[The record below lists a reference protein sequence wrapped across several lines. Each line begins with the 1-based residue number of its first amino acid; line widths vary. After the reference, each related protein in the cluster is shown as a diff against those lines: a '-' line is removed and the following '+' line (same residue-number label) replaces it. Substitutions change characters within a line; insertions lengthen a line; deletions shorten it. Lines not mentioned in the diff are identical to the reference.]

1 VAVAVAP
8 SEPREDGAKL
18 LGYFRRKAAMSVLRP
33 VDDPLRRVV
42 LWSVVGTSTK
52 GRRRPVP
59 KKQSYH
65 HGDLPRALVGAAL
78 ELIEARGPEAFTLR
92 EAAASVGVTHG
103 AAYRHFE
110 DKTALLA
117 AVSQEGYR
125 ALAARLGE
133 AAASTGGNP
142 RERIWAI
149 ASAYVEFALERPA
162 HYRVMWGPRLNEDG
176 RFPSLEAAISDAFD
190 VVVGE
195 MKRGQDEGVFRKP
208 PAARELA
215 IGMWVAAH
223 GYVELVARRRLKVK
237 SQRVAVEYFHTLF
250 EPFLDGLACRS

>member
-1 VAVAVAP
+1 MTTSV
-8 SEPREDGAKL
+8 DGA
-18 LGYFRRKAAMSVLRP
+18 RRG
-33 VDDPLRRVV
+33 VV
-42 LWSVVGTSTK
+42 LWGVVGRSTK
-52 GRRRPVP
+52 ARRP

-78 ELIEARGPEAFTLR
+78 ELIKTRGPEAFTLR

-125 ALAARLGE
+125 ALAARLTDV
-133 AAASTGGNP
+133 AAQAKGGP
-142 RERIWAI
+142 RARIDAL

-176 RFPSLEAAISDAFD
+176 RFPSLEAAISDAFGI
-190 VVVGE
+190 VVGE
-195 MKRGQDEGVFRKP
+195 MKRGQEEGVFRKA

-215 IGMWVAAH
+215 IGMWVTAH
-223 GYVELVARRRLKVK
+223 GYLELVARRRLKVK
-237 SQRVAVEYFHTLF
+237 SQKVALEYFRTLF
-250 EPFLDGLACRS
+250 EPFLDGLMR

>member
-1 VAVAVAP
+1 VRRAP
-8 SEPREDGAKL
+8 EGPPG
-18 LGYFRRKAAMSVLRP
+18 GP
-33 VDDPLRRVV
+33 VDDARRGVV
-42 LWSVVGTSTK
+42 LWGVVGTSTK
-52 GRRRPVP
+52 GRRP

-78 ELIEARGPEAFTLR
+78 ALIETRGPEAFTLR

-125 ALAARLGE
+125 ALAVRLAE
-133 AAASTGGNP
+133 VAAKAESDP
-142 RERIWAI
+142 RSRIRAL
-149 ASAYVEFALERPA
+149 ASAYVDFAVERPA
-162 HYRVMWGPRLNEDG
+162 HYRVMWGARLNEDG
-176 RFPSLEAAISDAFD
+176 RFPALEAAIRDAFD
-190 VVVGE
+190 VVVSE
-195 MKRGQDEGVFRKP
+195 MQRGQDVGVFRET

-223 GYVELVARRRLKVK
+223 GYVELVARRRIKVK
-237 SQRVAVEYFHTLF
+237 SQRVAIEYFQTLF
-250 EPFLDGLACRS
+250 EPFLDGLVRRT